1 MSSRDSKRVKRQIGG
16 DFKDRLSV
24 WVASACLAGS
34 ILGAADVLTMIT
46 IYSGVVSMPLGAILL
61 WAQSSGLFVLLA
73 LLAVPLLTVLDR
85 HAARF
90 APPVTTWLAGIVLAI
105 TLTTATAVV
114 TSLVDVSSLEFPEE
128 VRLALHAGWAG
139 AILLAILL
147 FDPLRA
153 FLVRRFLARLELPLR
168 TGMLAAAAVCAL
180 VASHTLLAA
189 IHQLNAAVILGG
201 IAAGLM
207 CAALAPLLRSSSKR
221 QMAGIALI
229 AGGVAI
235 AGLHMPG
242 DARDHARYML
252 YTHGAGTA
260 RLAQALRDLVDI
272 DGDGSASTWLGGADC
287 TEGDPGV
294 GPGVKEIVGDG
305 IDQDCRG
312 GDAAPLQP
320 LPPAGMPAHCHPP
333 NEKLSV
339 LLIVVDALRPDYVT
353 PGLMPG
359 LTELARASTTFGH
372 AYSPTALTVTSF
384 PSLLSAQALS
394 DMLPTNVVT
403 EDEFHVNATLPEQFA
418 RAGYRTAVFS
428 HLENHEFSN
437 RGFGSR
443 NDYWH
448 DRSLPNVK
456 FDLTTATMARGVLDY
471 WARNP
476 EQPAFVLL
484 HLSDVHAPYPA
495 GLEENRKVNAREA
508 YALGASYLDLHLQQ
522 LFARMQQQNV
532 MGKTLIVVTS
542 DHGEEL
548 AARGRHGHGH
558 NTYEEGIRVP
568 LIIWAPN
575 CQQLAVSQPVST
587 RQTGPTLGALTGVG
601 VPGMGLFEGQ
611 GLAVVTEGAMRSAL
625 HLKRTVVYE
634 RLKLVVDVPNGGRVL
649 FDLERDPGEE
659 TNIYGVDRET
669 TERMEFAYQR
679 WLDSPGSR

>member
-1 MSSRDSKRVKRQIGG
+1 MSSPDSDHVKRQSG
-16 DFKDRLSV
+16 DFKDRLLI
-24 WVASACLAGS
+24 WVASACLAGL
-34 ILGAADVLTMIT
+34 ILGIADVLTIAA

-73 LLAVPLLTVLDR
+73 LLAVPLLTALDR
-85 HAARF
+85 HAAQF
-90 APPVTTWLAGIVLAI
+90 APPVTTWLAGVVLAI
-105 TLTTATAVV
+105 ALTTVTAVV
-114 TSLVDVSSLEFPEE
+114 TSLVDVSSLEFPQE
-128 VRLALHAGWAG
+128 VRLALDVGWAG
-139 AILLAILL
+139 SILLAILL
-147 FDPLRA
+147 FDPLRT
-153 FLVRRFLARLELPLR
+153 FLVRRFPARLELPLR
-168 TGMLAAAAVCAL
+168 TGMLAVAALCAVAAC
-180 VASHTLLAA
+180 HTLLAA
-189 IHQLNAAVILGG
+189 IHQLNAAVFLGG
-201 IAAGLM
+201 VAAWLM
-207 CAALAPLLRSSSKR
+207 SAAVAPHLRSSSRK
-221 QMAGIALI
+221 QKAVIVVL
-229 AGGVAI
+229 AGGVAT

-242 DARDHARYML
+242 HARDHARYML
-252 YTHGAGTA
+252 YSHGAGTA
-260 RLAQALRDLVDI
+260 RLAQALRDLVDV

-287 TEGDPGV
+287 AEGDPCV
-294 GPGVKEIVGDG
+294 GPGVKEIIGDG

-312 GDAAPLQP
+312 GDAAARQP
-320 LPPAGMPAHCHPP
+320 LPPPAIPAHCHPP

-339 LLIVVDALRPDYVT
+339 LLIVVDALRADHVT
-353 PGLMPG
+353 PNLMPG
-359 LTELARASTTFGH
+359 LTELARASTMFGH

-384 PSLLSAQALS
+384 PSLLSAQTLS
-394 DMLPTNVVT
+394 DMLPMNVVT
-403 EDEFHVNATLPEQFA
+403 EDEFHVDATLPEHFA
-418 RAGYRTAVFS
+418 RTGYRTAVFS
-428 HLENHEFSN
+428 HLESHEFSN

-484 HLSDVHAPYPA
+484 HLSDVHAAYPA

-522 LFARMQQQNV
+522 LFARMQQQDL
-532 MGKTLIVVTS
+532 MKKTVIIVTS

-575 CQQLAVSQPVST
+575 CRQLAVSHPVST
-587 RQTGPTLGALTGVG
+587 RQSGPTLGALTGVH
-601 VPGMGLFEGQ
+601 VPGMGLFESQ
-611 GLAVVTEGAMRSAL
+611 GLPVVTEGAMRSTL
-625 HLKRTVVYE
+625 HLKRAVVHE

-659 TNIYGVDRET
+659 TNIYGVDREA
-669 TERMEFAYQR
+669 TERMEAAYQR
-679 WLDSPGSR
+679 WLDSPGHR

>member
-1 MSSRDSKRVKRQIGG
+1 MTSPVSDHVKRQSSG
-16 DFKDRLSV
+16 DFKDRLLV

-34 ILGAADVLTMIT
+34 ILGAADVLTMT
-46 IYSGVVSMPLGAILL
+46 AIYSGIVSMPLGAILL

-85 HAARF
+85 QAARF

-105 TLTTATAVV
+105 TLTTVTAVV

-128 VRLALHAGWAG
+128 VRLALDVVWAG
-139 AILLAILL
+139 SILLAILL
-147 FDPLRA
+147 FDPLRT
-153 FLVRRFLARLELPLR
+153 FLVRRFPARLELPLR
-168 TGMLAAAAVCAL
+168 IGMLAAAALCA
-180 VASHTLLAA
+180 VPACHTLLAA
-189 IHQLNAAVILGG
+189 IHQLDAAVFLGG
-201 IAAGLM
+201 VAAWLM
-207 CAALAPLLRSSSKR
+207 SAAVAPLLRSPSRK
-221 QMAGIALI
+221 QKAVIVVLT
-229 AGGVAI
+229 GGVAT

-252 YTHGAGTA
+252 YSHGAGTA
-260 RLAQALRDLVDI
+260 RLAQALRDMVDI
-272 DGDGSASTWLGGADC
+272 DGDGSASTWVGGTDC
-287 TEGDPGV
+287 AEGDPGI

-312 GDAAPLQP
+312 GDATARQP
-320 LPPAGMPAHCHPP
+320 LPPPAIPAHCHPP

-339 LLIVVDALRPDYVT
+339 LLIVVDALRADHVT

-359 LTELARASTTFGH
+359 LTELARASTVFGH

-384 PSLLSAQALS
+384 PSLLSARTLS
-394 DMLPTNVVT
+394 DMLPMNVVT
-403 EDEFHVNATLPEQFA
+403 EDAFRVDDTLPEHFA
-418 RAGYRTAVFS
+418 RIGYRTAVFS

-456 FDLTTATMARGVLDY
+456 FDLTTAMMARGVLDY

-476 EQPAFVLL
+476 EQPAFILL

-508 YALGASYLDLHLQQ
+508 YELGASYLDLQLQQ
-522 LFARMQQQNV
+522 LFARMQQQDL
-532 MGKTLIVVTS
+532 MKKTIIIVTS

-548 AARGRHGHGH
+548 AERGRHGHGH

-575 CQQLAVSQPVST
+575 CRRLAVAQPVST
-587 RQTGPTLGALTGVG
+587 RQLGPTLGVLTGVH
-601 VPGMGLFEGQ
+601 VPGLGLFESQ
-611 GLAVVTEGAMRSAL
+611 GLAVVTEGAMRSTL
-625 HLKRTVVYE
+625 HLKRAVVYE
-634 RLKLVVDVPNGGRVL
+634 RFKLVVDVPNGGRVL

-659 TNIYGVDRET
+659 NNVYGIDQEA
-669 TERMEFAYQR
+669 TERMESAYRR
-679 WLDSPGSR
+679 WLDSPGHR